1 MSQSSNKH
9 RANDTA
15 RTRPRTLARRAPAVG
30 VGSRTASGYLQWAGF
45 VAGAQD
51 EIFGFGA
58 YFVDDES
65 AAPITGH
72 TWTPSGRG

>member
-9 RANDTA
+9 RANGTA
-15 RTRPRTLARRAPAVG
+15 PTRPRTLARRAPVG

-65 AAPITGH
+65 AAPITGN
-72 TWTPSGRG
+72 TWTPSGRS